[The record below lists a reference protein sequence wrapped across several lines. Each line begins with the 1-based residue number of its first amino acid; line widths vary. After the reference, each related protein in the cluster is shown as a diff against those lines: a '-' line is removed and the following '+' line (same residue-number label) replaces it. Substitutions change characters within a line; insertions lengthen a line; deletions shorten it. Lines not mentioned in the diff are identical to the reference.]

1 MCRVI
6 TSYDT
11 SPFIIKAHI
20 SNPELVVL
28 SARSRSAFGLD
39 ARVPQQPQGRE
50 AGASVHS
57 VAGGIAGLWNN
68 ASVTCSILSRGR
80 RLRPVRRAVRP
91 EQRRGER

>member
-11 SPFIIKAHI
+11 SPFKIKAHI

-28 SARSRSAFGLD
+28 SARSRSAFSLD

-68 ASVTCSILSRGR
+68 ASVTRSILSRGS